1 MEVEPCE
8 QKMEPEKVEV
18 PDEVREASKA
28 KVDNVS
34 KKMENLELVP
44 QPEAPAIE
52 TSTVEETKKIEEKEP
67 IVSDSQPGELEI
79 SK

>member
-8 QKMEPEKVEV
+8 QKVEPEKVEV
-18 PDEVREASKA
+18 PDEVHETSKA

-34 KKMENLELVP
+34 KKMENLELAAKS
-44 QPEAPAIE
+44 EAQA
-52 TSTVEETKKIEEKEP
+52 VEETKKIEEKEP
-67 IVSDSQPGELEI
+67 TVSDSQPGELEI